1 MILLYINSQ
10 KCQSTHKMKQYHLP
24 VEWNLNWIPLAAS
37 AYAGQ
42 LMKGKIG
49 PTLIAC
55 CRIFTQ

>member
-1 MILLYINSQ
+1 
-10 KCQSTHKMKQYHLP
+10 MKQYHLP

-37 AYAGQ
+37 TYAGQ

-55 CRIFTQ
+55 CGIFTQ